1 MQAGTNLG
9 LSDVKLRQAW
19 ARSHAPG
26 IAVVH
31 LASFLPSSNG
41 AHFADDCADKSGVFH
56 EVETLHHLADGGHT
70 VDADRMGRS
79 LDQPIQPVA
88 LAAGISAHGTRSHS

>member
-19 ARSHAPG
+19 ARSHIPG
-26 IAVVH
+26 LGMVH
-31 LASFLPSSNG
+31 LASYFTSLDG
-41 AHFADDCADKSGVFH
+41 AHFADVCADKSGADH
-56 EVETLHHLADGGHT
+56 EVEILHHLAHGGHT

-88 LAAGISAHGTRSHS
+88 LAAGISTHGTRSHT